1 MCLNLDRT
9 RAMKILFCTN
19 AFETVTNGPAKF
31 ANLVLD
37 INTLFPEHQ
46 IQILTEDVTFVRPFV
61 HKMEVRVPH
70 FMRFFGQVFRSFQYH
85 RRAMEI
91 RRDFAFDVIVY
102 NNALVGW
109 WSAARFENSVG
120 MINDYS
126 NASRR
131 LRDFK
136 PEYRFIQELIF
147 KQIEHI
153 STFLFKKIITNSDY
167 LTTLLKSEYPNI
179 KHKVHRLY
187 KGVETPE
194 SVQEFRPILGVVKI
208 LFVKRDYTLGGF
220 FTLTA
225 ALKQLKYPTELTVV
239 GPWEYEQQKIEQQ
252 AGGRLKIKFLP
263 FQQQAQVFELYKNTD
278 IFCVPSH
285 KEAFGVANVEA
296 LARGVS
302 VVSSDAGGIPEVL
315 DYGRCGWLA
324 PIGNALAL
332 AEALTECIENET
344 LRQQK
349 IQNGLQFSQQ
359 FFKEKLL
366 RNFVDILA
374 HPNS

>member
-1 MCLNLDRT
+1 
-9 RAMKILFCTN
+9 MKILFCTN

-31 ANLVLD
+31 ANLILD
-37 INTLFPEHQ
+37 INTLFPEHE
-46 IQILTEDVTFVRPFV
+46 IHILTEDITVSLPFV
-61 HKMEVRVPH
+61 HQIKVRVPR
-70 FMRFFGQVFRSFQYH
+70 FLRFFGQVFRSFQYH
-85 RRAMEI
+85 RRAVEI
-91 RRDFAFDVIVY
+91 RQSFAFDVIVY

-109 WSAARFENSVG
+109 WSASQFENSVG

-126 NASRR
+126 NASRQ

-136 PEYRFIQELIF
+136 PEYRFVQELIF
-147 KQIEHI
+147 KQIEHF
-153 STFLFKKIITNSDY
+153 STYFFKKIITNSDY

-179 KHKVHRLY
+179 EHKVHRLY

-194 SVQEFRPILGVVKI
+194 SVREFRPISGVVKI

-225 ALKQLKYPTELTVV
+225 ALKQLKYDTELTVV
-239 GPWEYEQQKIEQQ
+239 GPWEYERQTIQNQ
-252 AGGRLKIKFLP
+252 AGAGLTIRFLP
-263 FQQQAQVFELYKNTD
+263 FQEQKQVFELLNATD

-315 DYGRCGWLA
+315 DHGRCGWLA
-324 PIGNALAL
+324 PAGNAFAL
-332 AEALTECIENET
+332 SAALTECIENEG
-344 LRQQK
+344 LRRQK
-349 IQNGLQFSQQ
+349 IRNGLQFCQQ

-374 HPNS
+374 QPIS